1 MSDPAI
7 TVLFVVAAILLV
19 LVWTLYLVVGL
30 MLGLTAFVIGL
41 PLLLFILMFIMV
53 PPPFIVLLVGGFFV
67 LFGLAGRPKASDSG
81 TPIDDTSESGHTS
94 TDSEQPAKE

>member
-7 TVLFVVAAILLV
+7 TVLFVIAAILLV

-67 LFGLAGRPKASDSG
+67 LFGLTGRPKASDSG
-81 TPIDDTSESGHTS
+81 KPIDGASESGHTS
-94 TDSEQPAKE
+94 ADSEQPAKK